1 MSDSSDDDQPR
12 VIRSWGNLGG
22 LFKMIAYT
30 VGGFGFIFWI
40 CWLNGEAVDAF
51 FEPIRDN
58 CGPFQ
63 TNYVREFQKVM
74 RQYRMENIRHVGKRK
89 FPRFVD
95 KPLPPPAEQEGCEI
109 VEKNEFPGLD
119 NGLTCEFDVHC
130 RGARRCSCFGWC
142 EGHDNC
148 PEKAIPGT
156 KRAYRNRNRVFLS

>member
-74 RQYRMENIRHVGKRK
+74 R
-89 FPRFVD
+89 
-95 KPLPPPAEQEGCEI
+95 
-109 VEKNEFPGLD
+109 
-119 NGLTCEFDVHC
+119 
-130 RGARRCSCFGWC
+130 
-142 EGHDNC
+142 
-148 PEKAIPGT
+148 
-156 KRAYRNRNRVFLS
+156 